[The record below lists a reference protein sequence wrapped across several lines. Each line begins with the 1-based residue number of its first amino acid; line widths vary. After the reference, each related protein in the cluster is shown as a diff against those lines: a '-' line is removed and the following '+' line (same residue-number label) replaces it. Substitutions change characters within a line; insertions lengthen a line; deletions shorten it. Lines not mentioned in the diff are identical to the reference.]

1 MRHTHSE
8 KGRRER
14 KRERE
19 REASKQESR
28 AWTERSLRMASKQN
42 IDREISREETQQK
55 ADWKS
60 CIKQNTGQQLGITI
74 FLIQTPL
81 LSLSETL
88 SKPNLVFG
96 TYKHISTYW

>member
-19 REASKQESR
+19 REASKQETR

-42 IDREISREETQQK
+42 IDREISREETQ
-55 ADWKS
+55 
-60 CIKQNTGQQLGITI
+60 
-74 FLIQTPL
+74 
-81 LSLSETL
+81 
-88 SKPNLVFG
+88 
-96 TYKHISTYW
+96 